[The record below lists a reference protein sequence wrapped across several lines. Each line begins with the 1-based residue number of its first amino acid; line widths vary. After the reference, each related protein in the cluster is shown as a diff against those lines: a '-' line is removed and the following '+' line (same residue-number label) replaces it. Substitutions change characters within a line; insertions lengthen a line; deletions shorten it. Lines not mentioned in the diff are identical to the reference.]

1 MSNNQFIISI
11 ILYMNMFIIIEFLI
25 IDYINS
31 YHLVMFLNMIETLLI
46 SGIILSGVIKILHPI
61 EK

>member
-11 ILYMNMFIIIEFLI
+11 ILYMNIFIIIEFLI

-31 YHLVMFLNMIETLLI
+31 YHLLMFLEMAQTLLI
-46 SGIILSGVIKILHPI
+46 AAIGLSGVIRILHPI
-61 EK
+61 KK

>member
-46 SGIILSGVIKILHPI
+46 SGIILSGVIRILHPI

>member
-46 SGIILSGVIKILHPI
+46 SGIIFSGVLRILHPI
-61 EK
+61 GK

>member
-46 SGIILSGVIKILHPI
+46 SGIILTGVIRILHPI